1 MRRALRL
8 AMRGLGRTWPNP
20 TVGCVLV
27 RDGHVVGEGRTA
39 DGGRPHAER
48 VALDR
53 AGSDARGAIAYV
65 TLEPCSHYG
74 RTPPCADALIA
85 AGVVRVVTASHDPDP
100 RVAGSGLARLRAAGI
115 AVTTGVEAAAGDRIN
130 QGFFTRVTAGRPLVT
145 LKLATT
151 LDGRIAMAN
160 GASRWI
166 TGPAARAKGHVLRA
180 IHDAVLIGSGT
191 ALADDPAL
199 TTRVAGFE
207 RRCPVRIVVDRRLRL
222 NPDSRLAA
230 GAAEGRLWVVTER
243 SDGAAAARLRS
254 LGVRLIAVPAEAEI
268 ADVFERLGAL
278 GLTRVLVEGG
288 RGIAT
293 AVVSAGL
300 VDRLEWFRNPSVL
313 GDDGMA
319 AIGPLGLTVLTDRP
333 MFRWTDRRALGPDL
347 WERYDAVR
355 SAG

>member
-1 MRRALRL
+1 
-8 AMRGLGRTWPNP
+8 MRGLGRTWPNP

-27 RDGHVVGEGRTA
+27 KDGRVVGEGRTG

-53 AGSDARGAIAYV
+53 AGPAARGTTAYV
-65 TLEPCSHYG
+65 TLEPCSHHG
-74 RTPPCADALIA
+74 QTPPCADALIA
-85 AGVVRVVTASHDPDP
+85 AGVARVVTASHDPDP

-115 AVTTGVEAAAGDRIN
+115 AVTEGIDAGAGDRIN

-145 LKLATT
+145 LKLATS
-151 LDGRIAMAN
+151 LDGRIATAG

-180 IHDAVLIGSGT
+180 VHDAILVGSGT

-207 RRCPVRIVVDRRLRL
+207 RRCPVRIVLDRRLRL
-222 NPDSRLAA
+222 NADSRLVA
-230 GAAEGRLWVVTER
+230 GAADVPLWVVTER
-243 SDGAAAARLRS
+243 TDGPAAARLQS
-254 LGVRLIAVPAEAEI
+254 TGVRLIAVPPGADI
-268 ADVFERLGAL
+268 VDVFGRLGVM

-293 AVVSAGL
+293 ALVSAGL
-300 VDRLEWFRNPSVL
+300 VDRLEWFRSPSLV

-319 AIGPLGLTVLTDRP
+319 AIGPLGLTGVADRP
-333 MFRWTDRRALGPDL
+333 MFQPTDRRALGPDL
-347 WERYDAVR
+347 WERYDAIR